1 MEKLD
6 VVMPTLNSASRIG
19 KDVFRKVLQRI
30 FIEIPVNKLIVV
42 DDRSKDETLDVL
54 REFNVTILKGT
65 GSLGKAREI
74 GIRNVETEW
83 FYFIDDD
90 NLIPHGFHKKMWR
103 YIDEKTGMVFA
114 NAVIPFDNYMVRY
127 ETIVGKLR
135 KALGL
140 KEVVENR
147 GYTGATLVRTQA
159 LKQIEIPEIA
169 RQEDKFIKNYCEQHG
184 WLVKYASDVIVLH
197 LSQNLPSYK
206 TQYLEGMGLAKV
218 RAVSQKRMLISWLLT
233 YPKSLLTFPYVR
245 KTKSL
250 KELPKMYYIKYQG
263 YLDALKSVRIK
274 ENEKMIGQNEK
285 CVILY
290 DN

>member
-1 MEKLD
+1 MRGVFGLEKFD
-6 VVMPTLNSASRIG
+6 VVMTTLNSVSRIG
-19 KDVFRKVLQRI
+19 ENTFRKVLQRV
-30 FIEIPVNKLIVV
+30 FTEIPVNRLIVV
-42 DDRSKDETLDVL
+42 DDHSKDGTLNVL
-54 REFNVTILKGT
+54 REFNVTILNGV

-74 GIRNVETEW
+74 GIRNVKTEW

-90 NLIPHGFHKKMWR
+90 NLIPHKFHEKMWR
-103 YIDEKTGMVFA
+103 YVDEKTGMIFA

-169 RQEDKFIKNYCEQHG
+169 RQEDKFIKNYCERQG

-206 TQYLEGMGLAKV
+206 TQYLEGYGLAKV
-218 RAVSQKRMLISWLLT
+218 RAISQNRMLISWLLT

-263 YLDALKSVRIK
+263 YSDALKVFESKKKR
-274 ENEKMIGQNEK
+274 ENDWTK
-285 CVILY
+285 
-290 DN
+290 